1 MTEARQPDGPNAGKI
16 DIVSIFPAFLDVL
29 ELSLLGKARAQGDL
43 RVGVHDLRDWTTDR
57 HRTVDD
63 TPAGGGAGMV
73 MRPDVWGRAIDDLLT
88 GSDPGAPATL
98 VVPTPAGE
106 PFTQRIAGEIAA
118 EIAGGAHLIVACGRY
133 EGIDAR
139 VGAHYAAAGVRVR
152 ELSIGDYVLNG
163 GEVAAVVMIEAIGRL
178 LPGVVGNPHSL
189 VEESHGRAGLLEY
202 PVYTAPAQWRG
213 LDIPAVLRSGDH
225 GRIERWRRARAV
237 ARTAAVRPDLL
248 AAHEVSV
255 RRARLSDAADLADVA
270 ARTFPLACPPG
281 FPPAEA
287 AAFVAENLTA
297 AAFRGWAK
305 ARRRQLWLAEV
316 AGAVVGYAMVVLDH
330 RGPLAPTVLTGSTG
344 PSGPAGRVGDLNKVY
359 VLPEH
364 HGSGVADRLLEA
376 AIEGAAAAGMAR
388 LWLGVNQRNARAQA
402 FYRRHSF
409 AVAGERTFTVGAR
422 VEDDYVMERTLDPD
436 GFPPRPGV

>member
-1 MTEARQPDGPNAGKI
+1 M
-16 DIVSIFPAFLDVL
+16 
-29 ELSLLGKARAQGDL
+29 
-43 RVGVHDLRDWTTDR
+43 
-57 HRTVDD
+57 
-63 TPAGGGAGMV
+63 
-73 MRPDVWGRAIDDLLT
+73 
-88 GSDPGAPATL
+88 
-98 VVPTPAGE
+98 
-106 PFTQRIAGEIAA
+106 
-118 EIAGGAHLIVACGRY
+118 
-133 EGIDAR
+133 
-139 VGAHYAAAGVRVR
+139 
-152 ELSIGDYVLNG
+152 
-163 GEVAAVVMIEAIGRL
+163 
-178 LPGVVGNPHSL
+178 
-189 VEESHGRAGLLEY
+189 
-202 PVYTAPAQWRG
+202 
-213 LDIPAVLRSGDH
+213 
-225 GRIERWRRARAV
+225 
-237 ARTAAVRPDLL
+237 
-248 AAHEVSV
+248 SV